1 MATFRL
7 RRFSNPEILRAIAP
21 TRLLAFLEP
30 HRDCFA
36 DCRLILPRAP
46 TAGTI
51 DYEGLVNL
59 FMSPEAG
66 LPKDLLDALFLVDEM
81 ATPWGMDALLQAARE
96 ARLPLE
102 ESADDT
108 PADVAVEVWLR
119 DPNLL
124 EREHAGQSLSRPRCF
139 ECYQT
144 HRQPVPPFVLPTAN
158 AQRCLEH
165 DLDEWSAQSKR
176 GRGTRVFVYPREDE
190 VWFLVR
196 HGEPFKR
203 EESLQGKETAS
214 VCYRPLKYDVLIYL
228 PQAGELRV
236 NARSRAQKQQ
246 YRRLFGRHFFGDDE
260 LFPGDSKYTL
270 APLRE
275 QREAALVCV
284 DVQGVERITLKE
296 VQFRWDEPVRAVE
309 IHKAND
315 LFLSLRFRNSQA
327 LAEAQLDRAVFQV
340 KFADAKRP
348 RSVTICAGNVAHYTR
363 DADAE
368 RLEQWLR
375 LRGFIVVPPRP
386 KEVPDATVA
395 RA

>member
-1 MATFRL
+1 
-7 RRFSNPEILRAIAP
+7 
-21 TRLLAFLEP
+21 
-30 HRDCFA
+30 
-36 DCRLILPRAP
+36 
-46 TAGTI
+46 
-51 DYEGLVNL
+51 
-59 FMSPEAG
+59 
-66 LPKDLLDALFLVDEM
+66 
-81 ATPWGMDALLQAARE
+81 
-96 ARLPLE
+96 
-102 ESADDT
+102 
-108 PADVAVEVWLR
+108 
-119 DPNLL
+119 
-124 EREHAGQSLSRPRCF
+124 
-139 ECYQT
+139 
-144 HRQPVPPFVLPTAN
+144 
-158 AQRCLEH
+158 
-165 DLDEWSAQSKR
+165 
-176 GRGTRVFVYPREDE
+176 VFVYPREDE

-214 VCYRPLKYDVLIYL
+214 VCYRPLKYDVLVYQPEI
-228 PQAGELRV
+228 GELRV
-236 NARSRAQKQQ
+236 NARSRAQKEQ
-246 YRRLFGRHFFGDDE
+246 YRRLFGRHLFGDDE

-284 DVQGVERITLKE
+284 DVPGVERITLKE